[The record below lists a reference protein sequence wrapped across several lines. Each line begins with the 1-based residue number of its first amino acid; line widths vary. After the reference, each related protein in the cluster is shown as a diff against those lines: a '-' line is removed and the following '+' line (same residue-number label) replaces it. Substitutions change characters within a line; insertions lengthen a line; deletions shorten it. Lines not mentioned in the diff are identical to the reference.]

1 LKIIT
6 LATDFQNYNVL
17 LMISNDGLVLKAI
30 KDIAVGEPLL
40 MWFEDCILTMLNIPF
55 LTPINCNIQGRRKI
69 SVS

>member
-1 LKIIT
+1 
-6 LATDFQNYNVL
+6 
-17 LMISNDGLVLKAI
+17 MISNDGLVLKAI